1 MQITM
6 IYNDLE
12 VWFVTGAQLLYGGDA
27 VVKVDA
33 HSNEMV
39 KGLNESGN
47 LPVKVVYKGTAN
59 SSAEVSEI
67 LRTANGD
74 TRCIGVITWMH
85 TFSPAKMWIH
95 GLLDYKKPLLHLHT
109 QYNEEIPWSEIDM
122 DFMNLNQ
129 SAHGDREFGHITSRL
144 RKPRKVVV
152 GYWKD
157 KSTHAKIA
165 DWMRVSAA
173 WADSQ
178 DMRIIRFGDNM
189 NNVAVT
195 DGDKVE
201 AEIRLG
207 YHVDNAPIAKL
218 VPYVEAVT
226 KAEVDALVAEYEQL
240 YDFADDCKKGAEKH
254 QYVRDAAAQEIG
266 LRRFLQDKKAK
277 AFTTS
282 FDELEGMKQLMGFA
296 SQRLMAE
303 GYGFGAEGDWKT
315 AALVRTMWVMGQG
328 LPGGQS
334 FLEDYTLNFDGKNSS
349 ILQAHMLE
357 INPEI
362 AAKKPRVEVHYLG
375 IGDSGTCARLVFQAH
390 DGDGIAAT
398 IVDMGNR
405 FRMIVNEVEVIK
417 PKALPK
423 LPVACALWKPTPD
436 FEVGAG
442 AWILAGGTHH
452 SSFSFAVTTEMIE
465 DYAEIADIELLI
477 IDKDTNI
484 RQFRQDL
491 RNNEV
496 YYMLNKALR

>member
-1 MQITM
+1 ME
-6 IYNDLE
+6 YKNLE
-12 VWFVTGAQLLYGGDA
+12 IWFVTGAQLLYGGDA

-39 KGLNESGN
+39 KGLNDSGQ
-47 LPVKVVYKGTAN
+47 LPIRVIYKGTAN
-59 SSAEVSEI
+59 SSAEVSKI
-67 LRTANGD
+67 FADANNSEN
-74 TRCIGVITWMH
+74 CAGVITWMH

-95 GLLDYKKPLLHLHT
+95 GLKDYKKPLLHLHT
-109 QYNEEIPWSEIDM
+109 QYNEKIPWSEIDM

-129 SAHGDREFGHITSRL
+129 SAHGDREFGFITARL

-152 GYWKD
+152 GYWKNAATL
-157 KSTHAKIA
+157 SKIA
-165 DWMRVSAA
+165 VWMRVCAG
-173 WADSQ
+173 WADAQ
-178 DMRIIRFGDNM
+178 NMRIIRFGDNM

-207 YHVDNAPIAKL
+207 YHVDNAPIATL
-218 VPYVEAVT
+218 VPYVNAVT
-226 KAEVDALVAEYEQL
+226 ESEIDDLIAEYEKL
-240 YDFADDCKKGAEKH
+240 YDFADDCKRGTEKF
-254 QYVRDAAAQEIG
+254 QVVRNAAAQEIG
-266 LRRFLQDKKAK
+266 LRRFLEDKKAT

-282 FDELEGMKQLMGFA
+282 FDELEGMTQLMGFA

-334 FLEDYTLNFDGKNSS
+334 FLEDYTLNFDGENSS

-362 AAKKPRVEVHYLG
+362 AAKRPRIEVHFLG
-375 IGDSGTCARLVFQAH
+375 IGDAGTCARLVFQAH
-390 DGDGIAAT
+390 PGEGIAAT

-405 FRMIVNEVEVIK
+405 FRMIVNKVDVTE
-417 PKALPK
+417 PQALPK
-423 LPVACALWKPTPD
+423 LPVACALWKPLPN
-436 FEVGAG
+436 FEIGAG

-452 SSFSFAVTTEMIE
+452 SSFSYSLTVEHIE
-465 DYAEIADIELLI
+465 DYAEIADMELLV
-477 IDKDTNI
+477 IDENTN
-484 RQFRQDL
+484 FRNFKQDI

-496 YYMLNKALR
+496 YYLLNKAVQ

>member
-1 MQITM
+1 MELFK
-6 IYNDLE
+6 DLE

-27 VVKVDA
+27 VVQVDS
-33 HSNEMV
+33 HSTQIV
-39 KGLNESGN
+39 KGLNDSGV
-47 LPVKVVYKGTAN
+47 LPIKVVYKGTAN
-59 SSAEVSEI
+59 SSAEVSAIMRE
-67 LRTANGD
+67 ANGD
-74 TRCIGVITWMH
+74 TKCVGMITWMH

-95 GLLDYKKPLLHLHT
+95 GLMDYKKPLLHLHT
-109 QYNEEIPWSEIDM
+109 QFNKEIPWSEIDM

-144 RKPRKVVV
+144 RKPRKVIV
-152 GYWKD
+152 GYWQDKD
-157 KSTHAKIA
+157 TQGKIA
-165 DWMRVSAA
+165 NWMRVCAG

-178 DMRIIRFGDNM
+178 DMLIVRFGDNM

-207 YHVDNAPIAKL
+207 YHVDNAPIATL

-226 KAEVDALVAEYEQL
+226 DAEIDALIAEYEKL

-254 QYVRDAAAQEIG
+254 QFVRDAAAQEIG
-266 LRRFLQDKKAK
+266 LRRFLQDKGAK
-277 AFTTS
+277 GFTTS
-282 FDELEGMKQLMGFA
+282 FNELEGMKQLMGFA

-334 FLEDYTLNFDGKNSS
+334 FLEDYTLNFDGENST
-349 ILQAHMLE
+349 ILQSHMLE
-357 INPEI
+357 INPDI
-362 AAKKPRVEVHYLG
+362 TGVKPRVEVHFLG
-375 IGDSGTCARLVFQAH
+375 IGDARTCARLVFQAH
-390 DGDGIAAT
+390 QGEGVAAT

-405 FRMIVNEVEVIK
+405 FRMIVNEVEVK
-417 PKALPK
+417 EPKALPK
-423 LPVACALWKPTPD
+423 LPVACALWKPMPN
-436 FEVGAG
+436 FEIGAG

-452 SSFSFAVTTEMIE
+452 SSFSFAVTTDMLE

>member
-1 MQITM
+1 MK
-6 IYNDLE
+6 NFKDLE

-27 VVKVDA
+27 VVQVDA
-33 HSNEMV
+33 HSTEMV
-39 KGLNESGN
+39 KGLNDSGN

-59 SSAEVSEI
+59 SSGEVADI
-67 LRTANGD
+67 FRAANGD
-74 TRCIGVITWMH
+74 TKCIGVITWMH

-95 GLLDYKKPLLHLHT
+95 GLLDFKKPLLHLHT
-109 QYNEEIPWSEIDM
+109 QYNEQIPWNEIDM

-129 SAHGDREFGHITSRL
+129 SAHGDREFGFITSRL

-157 KSTHAKIA
+157 KPTHEKIA
-165 DWMRVSAA
+165 GWMRVAAA

-178 DMRIIRFGDNM
+178 EMRIIRFGDNM

-226 KAEVDALVAEYEQL
+226 EAEIDALIAEYEKL

-266 LRRFLQDKKAK
+266 LRRFLEEKGAK

-334 FLEDYTLNFDGKNSS
+334 FLEDYTLNFDGANSA

-362 AAKKPRVEVHYLG
+362 AAKKPRIEVHFLG
-375 IGDSGTCARLVFQAH
+375 IGDAGTCARLVFQAH
-390 DGDGIAAT
+390 PGEGIAAT

-405 FRMIVNEVEVIK
+405 FRMIVNKVDVIK

-423 LPVACALWKPTPD
+423 LPVACALWKPQPNL
-436 FEVGAG
+436 EIGAG
-442 AWILAGGTHH
+442 GWILAGGTHH
-452 SSFSFAVTTEMIE
+452 SSFSYSLTVEHLE
-465 DYAEIADIELLI
+465 DYAEIAGIELLT
-477 IDKDTNI
+477 IDNDTTI
-484 RQFRQDL
+484 SKLKFEL
-491 RNNEV
+491 KVNEV
-496 YYMLNKALR
+496 YYLLNKALQ